1 MRKHFLI
8 LMLLTLLP
16 LAGWAATGDVTFS
29 AVSESATYDGTEHN
43 LPTITNVDGIV
54 GFDAAN
60 IIDLK
65 WYRVVGTTQT
75 EIAKVGNNYPFTK
88 AGTYKVTFGYNGQS
102 VTYTGNWVVKKFDL
116 NVFADDF
123 NITDKTAPNYA
134 TNHAITYGD
143 EAPAFTWYFGDLPG
157 AFDTDEKKAAEYAT
171 ITGQEGVTFN
181 CEYQK
186 GSDVDE
192 YDIIPVVSGEGRLVS
207 ENYNFVPN
215 NGTLKVV
222 AKAITLTAADF
233 TINVADVEYNTH
245 AQAGAVSVKD
255 LALNKNLVAG
265 AAKDFEVAYF
275 TDEAC
280 TIPFSNGT
288 DAEYYSKADLQAIS
302 TAFAATPTN
311 LSGLTSDQLTLLNLV
326 CTPATAYTG
335 ETAYDATMKTAI
347 DAAVTACGENV
358 YSSYLKSAAE
368 ASNHINAGTYY
379 AKVIGRNNY
388 TDGGDVVKSFRITKA
403 PLLIKTKGNATDNP
417 STHKS
422 TYNGSVPTIAVANN
436 SKYLEQQGWL
446 EVDPFN
452 FNVAKLKV
460 SLTPVTGSAD
470 GNAGDYTLVVSAN
483 GVAQSALYDN
493 YQVTFSNKGTYTI
506 AKKALTFKLANQYIS
521 YDAENPFVTVK
532 SSENYLTAK
541 PTYAGFVV
549 ATYPTIQAVTV
560 SGAGEYNLVLN
571 DNAVIKKGSASGAD
585 KTANFA
591 ITYTGAKLI
600 VEGGTISIIPEDASF
615 TYGDKAPAIKFDVE
629 GMKDADKTEAFLAE
643 VKKYISYTDGYDAG
657 SHNQKII
664 VDKDGLLASDY
675 YKTNLKSNYTSINV
689 FKANYTIAKR
699 ALTKIEVKAQSVNTN
714 DYLNPTGDQTGLV
727 KSSNTVV
734 FTAKD
739 YTITEADYNKLMDEY
754 DFVTTATVSAGK
766 ITGAAADSKIGIK
779 FHAGEFKN
787 FDVPATVDLTT
798 GLTAVPDKYVL
809 GALTL
814 SAAEAIAINANATD
828 AANIAAINGA
838 ADAYVGKKNNVTV
851 QNRSFTTN
859 TWAVMV
865 LPFATTVREIS
876 QVFGYAV
883 VDVLDT
889 SKGDGTNIYFKLHM
903 GKIEANQPFMVKT
916 DALLSGDLV
925 FEGVTTAKVAAET
938 TPAADRDID
947 AGGTKFIGLYQ
958 QKELQGAKQLWLSG
972 AGKWG
977 YNKNNNKVPVGATRA
992 YLQLPEESTGEARIF
1007 IEEPDGSTTAISVI
1021 AADDANVAKE
1031 GWYTLNGVKLNAAPV
1046 EKGVYINNGK
1056 KVVIK

>member
-1 MRKHFLI
+1 
-8 LMLLTLLP
+8 MLLTLLP

-29 AVSESATYDGTEHN
+29 AASESATYDGTEHN
-43 LPTITNVDGIV
+43 LPTITNVEGIG

-75 EIAKVGNNYPFTK
+75 EIAKVEGAYHFTK

-123 NITDKTAPNYA
+123 DITDKTNPKYA

-157 AFDTDEKKAAEYAT
+157 AFDTDEKKEAEYAT

-186 GSDVDE
+186 GSDKGD
-192 YDIIPVVSGEGRLVS
+192 YAIIPVVSGEGRLVS

-233 TINVADVEYNTH
+233 TINVTDVEYNTH
-245 AQAGAVSVKD
+245 AQVGAVSVKD
-255 LALNKNLVAG
+255 LALNKNLEVG

-288 DAEYYSKADLQAIS
+288 DAEYYSKAELQAIS
-302 TAFAATPTN
+302 TIFESTPTN
-311 LSGLTSDQLTLLNLV
+311 LSGLTSDQLALLNKV
-326 CTPATAYTG
+326 CNPATPYTG
-335 ETAYDATMKTAI
+335 TTEYAAAMKTAV
-347 DAAVTACGENV
+347 DAAVTACGTSD
-358 YSSYLKSAAE
+358 YSDIVKAAAV

-379 AKVIGRNNY
+379 AKVIGRENY

-417 STHKS
+417 GTHKS
-422 TYNGSVPTIAVANN
+422 TYNGSVPTIAATNN
-436 SKYLEQQGWL
+436 DKYLEQQGWL

-506 AKKALTFKLANQYIS
+506 EKKALTFKLANQYIS
-521 YDAENPFVTVK
+521 YDAENPFAIVK
-532 SSENYLTAK
+532 SSKDYLTAAVV
-541 PTYAGFVV
+541 PGTGFSVD
-549 ATYPTIQAVTV
+549 TYPTIQAVAV
-560 SGAGEYNLVLN
+560 DGAGEYDLVLN
-571 DNAVIKKGSASGAD
+571 ENAVIKQSAGAKLD

-591 ITYTGAKLI
+591 ITYTGATLT

-629 GMKDADKTEAFLAE
+629 GMKDADKTEAFYAE

-675 YKTNLKSNYTSINV
+675 YKTNLKSNYTNINV
-689 FKANYTIAKR
+689 FKANYTIAQR

-714 DYLNPTGDQTGLV
+714 DYVNPTGDQTGLV

-739 YTITEADYNKLMDEY
+739 YTITEADYNKLKTEFV
-754 DFVTTATVSAGK
+754 FVTTGATVDGYGK
-766 ITGAAADSKIGIK
+766 ITAATDAKIGINFVGTK
-779 FHAGEFKN
+779 FTN
-787 FDVPATVDLTT
+787 FSLPTDVAALGT
-798 GLTAVPDKYVL
+798 TAVADKYIL

-814 SAAEAIAINANATD
+814 SAATDIAINANATD

-865 LPFATTVREIS
+865 LPFETTVREIS

-889 SKGDGTNIYFKLHM
+889 SKGDGNNIYFKLHM

-938 TPAADRDID
+938 TPVADRDID